1 MDANESTTLK
11 QKIEKWKEINPGP
24 SGFYPLVDGTDALGA
39 RLRLIEAA
47 EKTID
52 AQYFLMKNDSAGQVF
67 AAALF
72 AAADRGVR
80 VRFLLDDIFT
90 TVGDEAMTIIDGH
103 PNIELRLYN
112 PVSRTGIKGLN
123 YLGDFSRD
131 NRRMH
136 NKSFIV
142 DNTAAVVGGR
152 NIADEYF
159 NLNQEGEFLD
169 FDMLIFGEVSEA
181 LSVEF
186 DRYWNHERSVPAEVV
201 VGRISEQELAD
212 FRNNLS
218 REKLES
224 ARKHYQEAFD
234 SDLMLSIGQQET
246 RFYSADAIVI
256 TDDPDKLVTAIDVEN
271 RLLVKALAEVVN
283 EVTSEVVVMTPYFI
297 PGKAGV
303 DFWRSIVASG
313 VRVVIVTN
321 ALAANNHTAV
331 HSGYPR
337 YR

>member
-1 MDANESTTLK
+1 
-11 QKIEKWKEINPGP
+11 
-24 SGFYPLVDGTDALGA
+24 
-39 RLRLIEAA
+39 
-47 EKTID
+47 
-52 AQYFLMKNDSAGQVF
+52 
-67 AAALF
+67 
-72 AAADRGVR
+72 
-80 VRFLLDDIFT
+80 
-90 TVGDEAMTIIDGH
+90 
-103 PNIELRLYN
+103 
-112 PVSRTGIKGLN
+112 
-123 YLGDFSRD
+123 
-131 NRRMH
+131 MH

-142 DNTAAVVGGR
+142 DNAAAVVGGR

-186 DRYWNHERSVPAEVV
+186 DRYWNDERSVPAEVV

-218 REKLES
+218 REKLEP

-283 EVTSEVVVMTPYFI
+283 EVTSEVVVMTPSFI
-297 PGKAGV
+297 PGEAGV
-303 DFWRSIVASG
+303 DFWRSIVARG

-321 ALAANNHTAV
+321 SLAANNHTAV
-331 HSGYPR
+331 HSGYAR
-337 YR
+337 YRKDIIRAGVELFEARADAVAAEDKTMTMHTKAMIFDRESVFVGSLNLDPRSIAINSEMGVVVSSPEMTESLSTRLFSNLPQWTYRVTLNEQGKLRWHANIDGEEVVETKEPLASWWRRFSAWFLRIAPENQL